1 MVYGQE
7 ACPKKKFFRR
17 STSWIFALSIGLV
30 VSISD
35 VKLPAEPGTERD
47 RLAPP
52 GNHGAPFLHDAIAD
66 HDEPEAADLSNAVFV
81 PKGEPELLPFDRV
94 IHEAAGRHDVDPD
107 LILAVIMA
115 ESQFNPKAK
124 SKRGA
129 RGLMQLMPVT
139 ANGLDVVDI
148 FSPEEN
154 IDAGTRHLRLLL
166 DRFDGNTKLALAA
179 YNAGMQNIIR
189 YDGFPPFPETHAYV
203 SRVLEHYAAI
213 RQGAFQF

>member
-1 MVYGQE
+1 L
-7 ACPKKKFFRR
+7 
-17 STSWIFALSIGLV
+17 TLGLM

-35 VKLPAEPGTERD
+35 VKLSAEPGSDKGRISH
-47 RLAPP
+47 L
-52 GNHGAPFLHDAIAD
+52 GGHGANFLPDVIAD
-66 HDEPEAADLSNAVFV
+66 NDEPEISDFSTSMFV

-154 IDAGTRHLRLLL
+154 VDAGTRHLRLLL

-213 RQGAFQF
+213 KQGTFQF